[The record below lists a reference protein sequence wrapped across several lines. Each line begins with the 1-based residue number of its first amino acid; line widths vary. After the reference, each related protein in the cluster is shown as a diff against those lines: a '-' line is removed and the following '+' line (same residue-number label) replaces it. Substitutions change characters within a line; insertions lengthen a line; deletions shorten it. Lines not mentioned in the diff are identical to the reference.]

1 MSSSSVLDLSLLV
14 VDFLM
19 SVVGLSASGMGLS
32 ASVAGLSA
40 HAQTLKGVFDI
51 LTDGVS
57 LLLCV
62 LWCRDCGVRYES
74 VLL

>member
-1 MSSSSVLDLSLLV
+1 MDGRDGSGATSASLRNSSL
-14 VDFLM
+14 
-19 SVVGLSASGMGLS
+19 VVGLSASGMGLS